1 MIINMMIKW
10 SKKISR
16 LSKFDI
22 PAFTE
27 NMIYWQEHQ
36 SSLNFYQCKCTYMDA
51 EAKVIL
57 KGCRGGGNGF
67 SS

>member
-27 NMIYWQEHQ
+27 NMILLART
-36 SSLNFYQCKCTYMDA
+36 SIIS
-51 EAKVIL
+51 
-57 KGCRGGGNGF
+57 
-67 SS
+67 